1 MNENISESNSNL
13 KEINI
18 YPNNL
23 NIIKAEEIEKT
34 NMQKIPKKIKKTNS
48 NQRYRTPISHRYKTQ
63 QNLGVNNMVSTSYS
77 NLISDYN
84 PSFRKNGHE
93 NNYYHDALYYK
104 NLYIQTKNNLDK
116 EKQKKHDN
124 YRNELSFDYYIKE
137 NSMLKEK
144 INSLIFQLD
153 RVINLVEKS
162 QDQNSKNMNIKQG
175 EIKKLNEQIESL
187 RKNNNLIQVK
197 SQEEIES
204 LTNTIT
210 KLNSNNQSTQLTIKN
225 YQNKIDHINQMSNNE
240 INILKEQIVSLN
252 KNLTLCINEKNKNE
266 QKNKEIIQELK
277 TKLNDSVNSE
287 NKRLIN
293 ELNQYKNNYNEL
305 KMKFSNTELEN
316 ENLKSMEQSYNKLLA
331 QFNIVQSDNVQNLK
345 KIDVNSKIISDLK
358 IQLNNNL
365 EEINNLNNEKE
376 KLQKEIII
384 FRKKDKENNDLK
396 EIKNKYESII
406 KESEIKNMK
415 LKLLEEIKNENK
427 NLKIKLNSMNQ
438 ELARAAQNKE
448 DINSKYNNAKE
459 ANNKFKDIINELNNN
474 INIYKNKYETLLKTQ
489 QEENK
494 KKALI
499 DSKYNANKYNDLL
512 DNFTR
517 MKNNYNNL
525 NKDYAKL
532 KNSYNDL
539 QNKNNIYNQE
549 INDLNDEKEKIN
561 YNFNLLSEENK
572 KIKNE
577 YNLIKKNESE
587 LINLKK
593 VNDKY
598 KNENL

>member
-1 MNENISESNSNL
+1 MNENISESNSNP
-13 KEINI
+13 KKINI
-18 YPNNL
+18 YPNNI
-23 NIIKAEEIEKT
+23 NIIKAEEIEKA
-34 NMQKIPKKIKKTNS
+34 NMQKQPKKIKKINS

-63 QNLGVNNMVSTSYS
+63 QNLGVNNIISTSYS

-84 PSFRKNGHE
+84 PSFRKNGIE

-104 NLYIQTKNNLDK
+104 NLYIKTKNNLDK

-124 YRNELSFDYYIKE
+124 NHRKQLSFDYYIKE
-137 NSMLKEK
+137 NSLLKEK

-210 KLNSNNQSTQLTIKN
+210 KLNSNNQNKQLAIKN

-240 INILKEQIVSLN
+240 INILKEQISSLN
-252 KNLTLCINEKNKNE
+252 KNLTLCINEKNKND
-266 QKNKEIIQELK
+266 QKSKEIIQELK
-277 TKLNDSVNSE
+277 TKLNDSINSE

-293 ELNQYKNNYNEL
+293 ELNQYKTNYNEL
-305 KMKFSNTELEN
+305 KLKYSNTELEN

-358 IQLNNNL
+358 IKLNNNL

-384 FRKKDKENNDLK
+384 FRKKEKENNDIKDLK
-396 EIKNKYESII
+396 DKYESII

-415 LKLLEEIKNENK
+415 LKLLEQF
-427 NLKIKLNSMNQ
+427 KIKRILI
-438 ELARAAQNKE
+438 QNIIMQK
-448 DINSKYNNAKE
+448 KP
-459 ANNKFKDIINELNNN
+459 IINLR
-474 INIYKNKYETLLKTQ
+474 IL
-489 QEENK
+489 
-494 KKALI
+494 
-499 DSKYNANKYNDLL
+499 
-512 DNFTR
+512 
-517 MKNNYNNL
+517 
-525 NKDYAKL
+525 
-532 KNSYNDL
+532 
-539 QNKNNIYNQE
+539 
-549 INDLNDEKEKIN
+549 
-561 YNFNLLSEENK
+561 
-572 KIKNE
+572 
-577 YNLIKKNESE
+577 
-587 LINLKK
+587 
-593 VNDKY
+593 
-598 KNENL
+598 